1 MTKKHDIIWLES
13 VDSTN
18 EEARRRISDIDNL
31 SVLSALEQTAGR
43 GQRGNKWTS
52 KAGDNLLFSI
62 VLKLSP
68 DDSGLGVLD
77 ARDQFALNEIAALSV
92 VDFLRSHEIQAQ
104 IKWPNDIYVGS
115 RKICGI
121 LIENS
126 LRGKHVSSSIIGIGL
141 NINQRNFDV
150 NLPNPTSMVLSL
162 PDFECHSVSPECKSV
177 TSQCHSERIE
187 DIDEA
192 AVANAKESFDIRACL
207 EEFMDIFTSYHD
219 RYLAVESE
227 LSPLRQLYLSNL
239 WRLDLPAEFID
250 YTSLPSGHL
259 DAPMNICTDFDGT
272 SAAEVRPR
280 RFHGIIRGLSDIG
293 NLMVEDISTGHI
305 REFGFKE
312 IGYILE

>member
-18 EEARRRISDIDNL
+18 EEAKRRISDIDNL
-31 SVLSALEQTAGR
+31 SVLSALEQTEGR
-43 GQRGNKWTS
+43 GQRGNTWTS
-52 KAGDNLLFSI
+52 NAGENLLFSI

-77 ARDQFALNEIAALSV
+77 ARNQFALNEIAALSV

-150 NLPNPTSMVLSL
+150 NLPNPTSMVLCS
-162 PDFECHSVSPECKSV
+162 PTSGSHSVSPECKSIISQYHSY
-177 TSQCHSERIE
+177 TSQCHSERSE
-187 DIDEA
+187 
-192 AVANAKESFDIRACL
+192 ESFNIRTCL

-280 RFHGIIRGLSDIG
+280 RFRGIIRGLSDIG
-293 NLMVEDISTGHI
+293 NLLVEDLSTGQI
-305 REFGFKE
+305 RDFGFKE
-312 IGYILE
+312 IGYVL